1 LVVVVLVV
9 LVQRL
14 EVIRYFQLLHLQ
26 VEVVEVVVILQLQLL
41 LKQVDQVEED
51 HQVPTHLGLLETR
64 LLLVH
69 LKEIMVVMVKEVV
82 DMPALVVV
90 AQVL

>member
-1 LVVVVLVV
+1 LVVVVQVILIQHQ
-9 LVQRL
+9 VQ
-14 EVIRYFQLLHLQ
+14 IQFFQQLHQQ
-26 VEVVEVVVILQLQLL
+26 VEVVEVVVTLTLL
-41 LKQVDQVEED
+41 LRQVDRVEED
-51 HQVPTHLGLLETR
+51 HQVPIHQGLMETR